1 MEHQEKRYH
10 YVRFVKD
17 FRVMRSPKK
26 KFEPQTIG
34 EVLDDIVGS
43 KALKTG
49 LTNAKVVQIWSKL
62 MGENIERY
70 TDKIIV
76 RNKTLTISLSSAPLR
91 EELTYGKEKII
102 RMINE
107 ETGVKLIEKN
117 YISLKMSLCEKNE
130 IEFQ

>member
-1 MEHQEKRYH
+1 
-10 YVRFVKD
+10 
-17 FRVMRSPKK
+17 MRLPKK

-34 EVLDDIVGS
+34 EVLNEIVGS

-49 LTNAKVVQIWSKL
+49 LTNAKVVQLWSKL

-76 RNKTLTISLSSAPLR
+76 KNKTLTIYLSSAPLR

-102 RMINE
+102 KMINE
-107 ETGVKLIEKN
+107 ETGVKVIEK
-117 YISLKMSLCEKNE
+117 I
-130 IEFQ
+130 IFR

>member
-1 MEHQEKRYH
+1 
-10 YVRFVKD
+10 
-17 FRVMRSPKK
+17 MRSPKK

-49 LTNAKVVQIWSKL
+49 LTNAKVVQLWSKL

-76 RNKTLTISLSSAPLR
+76 KNKTLTIYLR
-91 EELTYGKEKII
+91 T
-102 RMINE
+102 
-107 ETGVKLIEKN
+107 
-117 YISLKMSLCEKNE
+117 ISQNSY
-130 IEFQ
+130 

>member
-1 MEHQEKRYH
+1 
-10 YVRFVKD
+10 
-17 FRVMRSPKK
+17 MRSPKK

-49 LTNAKVVQIWSKL
+49 LSNAKVVQLWSKL

-76 RNKTLTISLSSAPLR
+76 KNKTLTIYLSSAPLR
-91 EELTYGKEKII
+91 EELTYGKDKII
-102 RMINE
+102 KLINDE
-107 ETGVKLIEKN
+107 IGIKLIEK
-117 YISLKMSLCEKNE
+117 I
-130 IEFQ
+130 IFR

>member
-1 MEHQEKRYH
+1 
-10 YVRFVKD
+10 
-17 FRVMRSPKK
+17 MRSPKK

-49 LTNAKVVQIWSKL
+49 LTNAKVVQLWSKL

-70 TDKIIV
+70 TDKIVV
-76 RNKTLTISLSSAPLR
+76 RKKTLTISLSSAPLR

-107 ETGVKLIEKN
+107 ETGDKLIEK
-117 YISLKMSLCEKNE
+117 I
-130 IEFQ
+130 IFR

>member
-1 MEHQEKRYH
+1 
-10 YVRFVKD
+10 
-17 FRVMRSPKK
+17 MRSPKK

-43 KALKTG
+43 KALKNG
-49 LTNAKVVQIWSKL
+49 LTNAKVVQLWSKL

-76 RNKTLTISLSSAPLR
+76 KNKTLTISLSSAPLR

-102 RMINE
+102 KMINE
-107 ETGVKLIEKN
+107 ETGVKLIEK
-117 YISLKMSLCEKNE
+117 I
-130 IEFQ
+130 IFR

>member
-1 MEHQEKRYH
+1 
-10 YVRFVKD
+10 
-17 FRVMRSPKK
+17 MRSPKK

-49 LTNAKVVQIWSKL
+49 LTNAKVVQLWSKL

-70 TDKIIV
+70 TDKIVV
-76 RNKTLTISLSSAPLR
+76 RKKTLTISLSSAPLR
-91 EELTYGKEKII
+91 EELNYGKEKII

-107 ETGVKLIEKN
+107 ETGDKLIEK
-117 YISLKMSLCEKNE
+117 I
-130 IEFQ
+130 IFR

>member
-1 MEHQEKRYH
+1 
-10 YVRFVKD
+10 
-17 FRVMRSPKK
+17 MRSPKK

-70 TDKIIV
+70 TDKIVV
-76 RNKTLTISLSSAPLR
+76 RKKTLTISLSSAPLR

-107 ETGVKLIEKN
+107 ETGDKLIEK
-117 YISLKMSLCEKNE
+117 I
-130 IEFQ
+130 IFR

>member
-1 MEHQEKRYH
+1 MK
-10 YVRFVKD
+10 
-17 FRVMRSPKK
+17 SPKK

-49 LTNAKVVQIWSKL
+49 LNNAKVVQLWSKL

-76 RNKTLTISLSSAPLR
+76 KNKT
-91 EELTYGKEKII
+91 
-102 RMINE
+102 NE
-107 ETGVKLIEKN
+107 HEKN
-117 YISLKMSLCEKNE
+117 KSNSKTQQDEGLYRPQHTMEIASSPLENGGGSRLCWTSTCSAGETIKWL
-130 IEFQ
+130 FKSSVDRVQHF

>member
-1 MEHQEKRYH
+1 
-10 YVRFVKD
+10 
-17 FRVMRSPKK
+17 MRSPKK

-49 LTNAKVVQIWSKL
+49 LTNAKVVQLWSKL
-62 MGENIERY
+62 MGKNIERY

-76 RNKTLTISLSSAPLR
+76 KNKTLTIFLSSAPLR

-102 RMINE
+102 KMINK
-107 ETGVKLIEKN
+107 ETGVKLIEK
-117 YISLKMSLCEKNE
+117 I
-130 IEFQ
+130 IFR

>member
-1 MEHQEKRYH
+1 
-10 YVRFVKD
+10 
-17 FRVMRSPKK
+17 MRSPKK

-49 LTNAKVVQIWSKL
+49 LTNAKVVQLWSKL
-62 MGENIERY
+62 MGENIEIY

-76 RNKTLTISLSSAPLR
+76 KNKTLIISLSSAPLR

-102 RMINE
+102 KMINE
-107 ETGVKLIEKN
+107 ETGVKLIEK
-117 YISLKMSLCEKNE
+117 I
-130 IEFQ
+130 IFR

>member
-1 MEHQEKRYH
+1 
-10 YVRFVKD
+10 
-17 FRVMRSPKK
+17 MRLPKK

-34 EVLDDIVGS
+34 EVLNDIVGS

-49 LTNAKVVQIWSKL
+49 LTNAKVVQLWSKL

-76 RNKTLTISLSSAPLR
+76 KNKTLTIYLSSAPLR

-102 RMINE
+102 KMINE
-107 ETGVKLIEKN
+107 ETGVKLIEK
-117 YISLKMSLCEKNE
+117 I
-130 IEFQ
+130 IFR

>member
-1 MEHQEKRYH
+1 MGL
-10 YVRFVKD
+10 
-17 FRVMRSPKK
+17 PKK

-49 LTNAKVVQIWSKL
+49 LTNAKVVQLWSKL

-70 TDKIIV
+70 TDKIVV
-76 RNKTLTISLSSAPLR
+76 RKKTLTISLSSAPLR

-107 ETGVKLIEKN
+107 ETGDKLIEK
-117 YISLKMSLCEKNE
+117 I
-130 IEFQ
+130 IFR

>member
-1 MEHQEKRYH
+1 
-10 YVRFVKD
+10 
-17 FRVMRSPKK
+17 MRSPKK

-49 LTNAKVVQIWSKL
+49 LTNAKVVQLWSKL

-76 RNKTLTISLSSAPLR
+76 KNKTLIISLSSAPLR

-102 RMINE
+102 KMINE
-107 ETGVKLIEKN
+107 ETGVKLIEK
-117 YISLKMSLCEKNE
+117 I
-130 IEFQ
+130 IFR

>member
-1 MEHQEKRYH
+1 
-10 YVRFVKD
+10 
-17 FRVMRSPKK
+17 MRSPKK

-49 LTNAKVVQIWSKL
+49 LNNAKVVQLWSKL

-76 RNKTLTISLSSAPLR
+76 KIKTLTISLSSAPLR

-102 RMINE
+102 KMINK
-107 ETGVKLIEKN
+107 ETGVKLIEK
-117 YISLKMSLCEKNE
+117 I
-130 IEFQ
+130 IFR

>member
-1 MEHQEKRYH
+1 
-10 YVRFVKD
+10 
-17 FRVMRSPKK
+17 MRSPKK

-49 LTNAKVVQIWSKL
+49 LTNAKVVQLWSKL

-76 RNKTLTISLSSAPLR
+76 KNKTLTIFLSSAPLR

-102 RMINE
+102 KMINK
-107 ETGVKLIEKN
+107 ETGVKLIEK
-117 YISLKMSLCEKNE
+117 I
-130 IEFQ
+130 IFR

>member
-1 MEHQEKRYH
+1 
-10 YVRFVKD
+10 
-17 FRVMRSPKK
+17 MRLPKK

-34 EVLDDIVGS
+34 EVLNDIVGS

-49 LTNAKVVQIWSKL
+49 LTNAKVVQLWSKL

-76 RNKTLTISLSSAPLR
+76 KNKTLTIYLSSAPLR

-102 RMINE
+102 KMINE
-107 ETGVKLIEKN
+107 ETGVKVIEK
-117 YISLKMSLCEKNE
+117 I
-130 IEFQ
+130 IFR